1 MATASSGFSY
11 ASDIAPLR
19 GDNFGSSQQLAR
31 EENAA
36 QIAQIKQSA
45 ENQARTGSLEY
56 ERAKLALEATKRE
69 TQRDLEATRLFP
81 EISERVSSILNDP
94 SKDPVTQLREIE
106 TTRQKYGPTVVQNP
120 TLNNLFNSAQ
130 TIVTTKSDSDKQRE
144 ALALNFVERGDP
156 EAIKG
161 LYGEGIATG
170 PAKMFYDTALRVSE
184 TSKTKGAAEI
194 AERRGSAQFG
204 LDIDT
209 LKSYESALSGMK
221 PKQLTD
227 EEAEDVAERVRTE
240 GSKALLN
247 IKPVL
252 DPYDKIELIE
262 MFIDLNP
269 NMDTDEGRAK
279 LKAQPAEVLYGN
291 ALKAVKQKKRMLTPS
306 NTNTSPA
313 SLFDK

>member
-19 GDNFGSSQQLAR
+19 GDNFGDRQQLAR

-69 TQRDLEATRLFP
+69 TQRELDSVKLFP
-81 EISERVSSILNDP
+81 EISQRISGILNDTA
-94 SKDPVTQLREIE
+94 KDPVSQLRDIE
-106 TTRQKYGPTVVQNP
+106 TARQQYGPTVVQNP

-170 PAKMFYDTALRVSE
+170 PAKMFYDTATRVNE
-184 TSKTKGAAEI
+184 TSKARGAAEV
-194 AERRGSAQFG
+194 AEKRGTAKFG
-204 LDIDT
+204 FDIDT
-209 LKSYESALSGMK
+209 LKSYETTLSGIK
-221 PKQLTD
+221 PKALT
-227 EEAEDVAERVRTE
+227 EEEIQENVRTGASPKPE
-240 GSKALLN
+240 LN
-247 IKPVL
+247 A
-252 DPYDKIELIE
+252 YDRVELRE
-262 MFIDLNP
+262 MYIDLHP
-269 NMDTDEGRAK
+269 DKDTDEARVLLDTVSSEKLYADT
-279 LKAQPAEVLYGN
+279 LKAL
-291 ALKAVKQKKRMLTPS
+291 KQKKRALS
-306 NTNTSPA
+306 SPA
-313 SLFDK
+313 KTDATAGSTESLFNK